1 MAKRGRHSR
10 KKPFKMGHSMD
21 RLSRFHKCSCIISF
35 QAPLLQRWVMLNQT
49 KGHPLL
55 LQRIAIM
62 QIRQCMAAMGSLG
75 KIDIH
80 SNL

>member
-1 MAKRGRHSR
+1 
-10 KKPFKMGHSMD
+10 
-21 RLSRFHKCSCIISF
+21 
-35 QAPLLQRWVMLNQT
+35 MLNQM
-49 KGHPLL
+49 KDHPLQ
-55 LQRIAIM
+55 QRLIAIM